1 MKFKNGKME
10 KWKIIL
16 ASLIFLCAIFPYA
29 IDVSAQQ
36 IEEYTLLAPIPLGG
50 KITETLDGEGI
61 FQDYLPGIFKTV
73 IAFAAVLATVRIIW
87 GGILYMST
95 DAIQGKSQGKTYI
108 TESIYGL
115 VLISAA
121 WLILYTINPKLVDI
135 KLDLKSAKISSGEG
149 ARGTVCSGC
158 GPMDGVLFSRS
169 VNGGV
174 NGTPE
179 LGTALKA
186 FAAEYAGGDYTKG
199 VWQVTEGN
207 PPTVRHQDPCHAR
220 GTCVDANFIPGAVA
234 SPARNINSFV
244 ETAKKHGLT
253 AVYEVTDSVQAA
265 ALRAVGVKAEY
276 IMVNPKA
283 TGSHFHIKL

>member
-1 MKFKNGKME
+1 MFK
-10 KWKIIL
+10 KIFIL
-16 ASLIFLCAIFPYA
+16 SLLLVSVYSSFQLT
-29 IDVSAQQ
+29 SAQE

-50 KITETLDGEGI
+50 KITDTLDGEGI
-61 FQDYLPGIFKTV
+61 FQEYLPGIFKTV
-73 IAFAAVLATVRIIW
+73 IAFAAVLATARIVW
-87 GGILYMST
+87 GGILYIST
-95 DAIQGKSQGKTYI
+95 DAIQGKSEGKKYI
-108 TESIYGL
+108 MESIYGL

-135 KLDLKSAKISSGEG
+135 KLDLKSAKISSTEG
-149 ARGTVCSGC
+149 SRGTACSGC
-158 GPMDGVLFSRS
+158 EPMDGVPFSRS

-174 NGTPE
+174 SGTPA
-179 LGTALKA
+179 LGAALKA
-186 FAAEYAGGDYTKG
+186 FTNEYDKDI
-199 VWQVTEGN
+199 WHVTEGN

-234 SPARNINSFV
+234 SPARNINNFV

-276 IMVNPKA
+276 IMVNPQA
-283 TGSHFHIKL
+283 TGAHFHVKL